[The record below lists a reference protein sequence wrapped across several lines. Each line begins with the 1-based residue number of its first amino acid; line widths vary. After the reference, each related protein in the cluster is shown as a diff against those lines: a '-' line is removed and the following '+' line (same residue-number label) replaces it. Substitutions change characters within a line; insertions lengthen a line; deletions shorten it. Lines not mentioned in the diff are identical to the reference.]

1 LGVIS
6 AGYAHIRG
14 PKPNQNVG
22 EFAIVRL
29 LPQIF
34 SKPNFP
40 GSVFKK
46 TFQVNKLDVLEGEST
61 AVYEWR
67 LIFTIIGKIG
77 IDDIW
82 PNRERD
88 FPAIHVK
95 GSSAMH
101 RIAEVWA
108 RNARRAATDPEGN
121 IGLAI

>member
-1 LGVIS
+1 MGVYS
-6 AGYAHIRG
+6 ARYAHIYRS
-14 PKPNQNVG
+14 KANEDVV
-22 EFAIVRL
+22 EFAILRL

-46 TFQVNKLDVLEGEST
+46 TFQVNKLDVLEGEPT

-77 IDDIW
+77 IADIW

-95 GSSAMH
+95 GSSALH

-108 RNARRAATDPEGN
+108 RNARRAATDP
-121 IGLAI
+121 